1 MDLEIVVMDAN
12 KKQSQALCS
21 LLDEQNIRAT
31 ALHSLKGLP
40 KIIEDSSCRV
50 LIMDLDTVQVDKNLF
65 RKLKKSKP
73 SLCIMG
79 LSSRPFH
86 PELQEAMSSHIYAC
100 LSKPVD
106 EEELLFWIKSLL

>member
-1 MDLEIVVMDAN
+1 MDLEIVVLDSN
-12 KKQSQALCS
+12 KKQCQGLCTM
-21 LLDEQNIRAT
+21 LDEQNIRAT

-40 KIIEDSSCRV
+40 KIIEDSHCRV
-50 LIMDLDTVQVDKNLF
+50 LIMDLDTVRVDKNLF
-65 RKLKKSKP
+65 RKLKKLKP

-86 PELQEAMSSHIYAC
+86 PELEEAMSSHIYAC